1 MQNEEN
7 LAETANKDVA
17 VSSEAPPPHSDLRT
31 LIGLAWPL
39 VLSSG
44 FWTVQLVLD
53 AIFLTWYDTTAAG
66 AVMVA
71 GILFWTCFVLLQTTT
86 NYATTFVA
94 QYIGAGRPQRVGPVV
109 WQALYFGIFTG
120 LLFSGLYFVCDWI
133 LDQVGH
139 PPEVRVM
146 EVTYLRCMTMC
157 ALPMLI
163 IAACN
168 SFFAGRGES
177 RVVLMIDVSGTV
189 VNVILGYCLIFGEL
203 GLPSLGVAG
212 AGWAVVCGSW
222 VAAIFAFFLMMRR
235 RYREEFATL
244 KGWRFDPALFKRLMR
259 FGIPSGMQWML
270 DCVAFTVFIA
280 IIGQFGTT
288 ELAASGIA
296 QRLNMLVF
304 LPMLGVGQAIAIL
317 VGQRLGENRPDRAES
332 IANTGLKVATIYMS
346 SVSLLF
352 VLVPSLFIEPF
363 RNDKDP
369 AQWAQVA
376 QTVRILLWFIA
387 IYSLFNSIELVYTF
401 ALRGAGDTVFVT
413 WVSLTLAW
421 PIMVLPTWLAYKY
434 GWGLYWAWGF
444 ASAYIIAIA
453 AVFMLRFRHGK
464 WKSMRVIEQA
474 PPVVE

>member
-1 MQNEEN
+1 MTEATLEPASPPAESGEETN
-7 LAETANKDVA
+7 
-17 VSSEAPPPHSDLRT
+17 SRHGSLRE
-31 LIGLAWPL
+31 LVGLAWPL
-39 VLSSG
+39 VLSSS
-44 FWTVQLVLD
+44 FWTIQLVLD
-53 AIFLTWYDTTAAG
+53 AVFLTWYETKAAG

-71 GILFWTCFVLLQTTT
+71 GILFWTGFVLLQTTT

-94 QYIGAGRPQRVGPVV
+94 QYIGAGRPERVGPVV
-109 WQALYFGIFTG
+109 WQALYFGIGAGIVFMG
-120 LLFSGLYFVCDWI
+120 VYPFADWI
-133 LDQVGH
+133 IGNIGH
-139 PPEVRVM
+139 APEVQAM
-146 EVTYLRCMTMC
+146 EATYLRCMTMC

-177 RVVLMIDVSGTV
+177 RVVLRIDATGTV
-189 VNVILGYCLIFGEL
+189 VNVVLGYCLIFGKL

-222 VAAIFAFFLMMRR
+222 VAAILAFCLMIRR

-244 KGWRFDPALFKRLMR
+244 KGWRFDPALFKRLMH
-259 FGIPSGMQWML
+259 FGIPAGMQWML
-270 DCVAFTVFIA
+270 DCIAYTVFIA
-280 IIGQFGTT
+280 IIGQFGSN

-296 QRLNMLVF
+296 QRLNMLAF

-317 VGQRLGENRPDRAES
+317 VGQRLGENRPDLAEKS
-332 IANTGLKVATIYMS
+332 AKTGLKLSTIYMS
-346 SVSLLF
+346 TVAVLF
-352 VLVPSLFIEPF
+352 VLTPSIFIEPF

-376 QTVRILLWFIA
+376 EMVRLLLWFIA
-387 IYSLFNSIELVYTF
+387 VYSLFNSIEIVYTF

-421 PIMVLPTWLAYKY
+421 PVMVLPTYLAYINN
-434 GWGLYWAWGF
+434 WGLYWAWGF

-453 AVFMLRFRHGK
+453 IVFMLRFNHGK
-464 WKSMRVIEQA
+464 WKTMRVIEQA
-474 PPVVE
+474 PTDELV